1 MKSEEGHTCTTTVSL
16 VPTIY
21 DVYQNRTYGA
31 YWRKKIMSLASN
43 SYQDIGPRRHNPR
56 RIPVPSVKLTQII
69 FYRVCVDG

>member
-1 MKSEEGHTCTTTVSL
+1 MMSIKTGHMVHT
-16 VPTIY
+16 
-21 DVYQNRTYGA
+21 GG
-31 YWRKKIMSLASN
+31 KKIMSLASN